1 MRMRNLSMAAAVAA
15 AAAATF
21 LSAGAAMSAPA
32 PHVTGSVALD
42 SPDQYVSLNNIGGPA
57 SGSVSYTNFTY
68 PDPGSG
74 VWSLPKDS
82 PVEIDFGFG
91 GGNYPHHLTVDSID
105 PTGLNSFTFIG
116 HGSFDPDQ
124 SYTWNATGSVSGNQ
138 LRMHIVYTGTQ
149 AGYYLDFTGTINP
162 DGSVTGTSFS
172 DSLGRTLTVAMPAG
186 SLFEV
191 LSYTAPVSNVTLNS
205 ATGDGSFSFVIPQGT
220 SLAGTQVQVN
230 VHDGGNPGRGHDS
243 YAHNGTSYPITGGN
257 LTVH

>member
-74 VWSLPKDS
+74 GWSLPKDS

-162 DGSVTGTSFS
+162 DGSVTGTQFS
-172 DSLGRTLTVAMPAG
+172 DSLGRTLTVSMPAG
-186 SLFEV
+186 SLFEA
-191 LSYTAPVSNVTLNS
+191 LSYAASASNVSITEPS
-205 ATGDGSFSFVIPQGT
+205 ASWTITIPAGHA
-220 SLAGTQVQVN
+220 LAGTIVN
-230 VHDGGNPGRGHDS
+230 MRVYDGGSPGTKDTIGW
-243 YAHNGTSYPITGGN
+243 NGGSYPIDGGN